1 MELMY
6 KPGDKVMIR
15 PDLSCHKVYAILSG
29 RHNGEDTY
37 NVVDQM
43 VDQAGKIFTIKGPR
57 AGERGYTLNEIGYGW
72 TDEMFISVSVNECYC
87 DSLL

>member
-1 MELMY
+1 MELIY

-15 PDLSCHKVYAILSG
+15 PDLSCREIYCMRSG
-29 RHNGEDTY
+29 RHNGDYTY

-43 VDQAGKIFTIKGPR
+43 ADQAGKVLTILGPR
-57 AGERGYTLNEIGYGW
+57 DGGAGYSLEELDYGW
-72 TDEMFISVSVNECYC
+72 TDEMFIPINECCC

>member
-15 PDLSCHKVYAILSG
+15 PDLSRREIYRMRSG
-29 RHNGEDTY
+29 PYNGDFTY
-37 NVVDQM
+37 NAVEQM
-43 VDQAGKIFTIKGPR
+43 VDQAGEVLTIHGPR
-57 AGERGYTLNEIGYGW
+57 DGGAGYTLEGSGYGW
-72 TDEMFISVSVNECYC
+72 TDEMFIPINECCC

>member
-15 PDLSCHKVYAILSG
+15 PDLNCREVYRMRSG
-29 RHNGEDTY
+29 RYNGDFTY

-43 VDQAGKIFTIKGPR
+43 ADQAGKVLTILGPR
-57 AGERGYTLNEIGYGW
+57 GGGAGYSLEEFDYGW
-72 TDEMFISVSVNECYC
+72 TDEMFIPINECCC

>member
-15 PDLSCHKVYAILSG
+15 PDLNCREIYCMRSG
-29 RHNGEDTY
+29 RHNGDYTY

-43 VDQAGKIFTIKGPR
+43 ADQAGKIFTIQGPR
-57 AGERGYTLNEIGYGW
+57 DGECGYTLNEIGYGW
-72 TDEMFISVSVNECYC
+72 TDEMFISINECCCY
-87 DSLL
+87 SLL

>member
-15 PDLSCHKVYAILSG
+15 PDLNCRGIYCMRSG
-29 RHNGEDTY
+29 RHNGDFTY

-43 VDQAGKIFTIKGPR
+43 ADQAGKVLTILGPR
-57 AGERGYTLNEIGYGW
+57 DGGAGYSLEELDYGW
-72 TDEMFISVSVNECYC
+72 TDEMFIPINECCC

>member
-15 PDLSCHKVYAILSG
+15 PDLNCREIYCMRSG
-29 RHNGEDTY
+29 CHNGDYTY

-43 VDQAGKIFTIKGPR
+43 VDQAGKVFYDSWSSPR
-57 AGERGYTLNEIGYGW
+57 RSWIHSGR
-72 TDEMFISVSVNECYC
+72 V
-87 DSLL
+87 

>member
-6 KPGDKVMIR
+6 KPGDKVMVR
-15 PDLSCHKVYAILSG
+15 PDLNCREVYRMRSG
-29 RHNGEDTY
+29 RYNGDFTY

-43 VDQAGKIFTIKGPR
+43 ADQAGKVLTILGPR
-57 AGERGYTLNEIGYGW
+57 DGGAGYSLEELDYGW
-72 TDEMFISVSVNECYC
+72 IDEMFISINECCC

>member
-15 PDLSCHKVYAILSG
+15 PDLNCREIYCMRSG
-29 RHNGEDTY
+29 RHNGDYTY

-43 VDQAGKIFTIKGPR
+43 VDQAGKVFTILGPR
-57 AGERGYTLNEIGYGW
+57 DGGAGYSLEELDYGW
-72 TDEMFISVSVNECYC
+72 TDEMFISINECCC

>member
-15 PDLSCHKVYAILSG
+15 PDLSCHKVYAMLSG

-57 AGERGYTLNEIGYGW
+57 AGERGVHSERDRLWLDRRDVYFCLCQR
-72 TDEMFISVSVNECYC
+72 V
-87 DSLL
+87 LL

>member
-15 PDLSCHKVYAILSG
+15 PDLNCREIYCMRSG
-29 RHNGEDTY
+29 RHNGDYTY

-43 VDQAGKIFTIKGPR
+43 VDQAGKVFTIQGPCD
-57 AGERGYTLNEIGYGW
+57 GERGYTLNEIGYGW
-72 TDEMFISVSVNECYC
+72 TDEMFISINECCC